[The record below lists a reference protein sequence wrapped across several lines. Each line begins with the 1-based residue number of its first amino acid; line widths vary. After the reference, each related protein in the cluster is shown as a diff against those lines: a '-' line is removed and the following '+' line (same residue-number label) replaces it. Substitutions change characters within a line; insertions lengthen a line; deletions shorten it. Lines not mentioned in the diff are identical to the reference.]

1 VRRARHLVAV
11 ALAPL
16 LLCGAYCARP
26 APLGAPGDAKAACG
40 RLSLYGCA
48 IGLDAECVAVLE
60 AAPVDEHTT
69 AQAIACVAHSP
80 NKAAAVAC
88 DPSFFTCP

>member
-1 VRRARHLVAV
+1 MRARQSFAA

-16 LLCGAYCARP
+16 LLCGAYCVRP
-26 APLGAPGDAKAACG
+26 APLSAPGDAKAACG

-60 AAPVDEHTT
+60 AAPANQHTT
-69 AQAIACVAHSP
+69 PEAIACVARST
-80 NKAAAVAC
+80 NKTAAIAC
-88 DPSFFTCP
+88 DPSFFSCP